1 MAGTW
6 WSWSDWQSASG
17 RRWQDWWADN
27 GWGWASSWGEANAQ
41 QEQQQTAVAAPDR
54 AGAGE
59 RADAE
64 TQDEEAAGRRT
75 MPATAAEL
83 DPPGAEALDL
93 CVAGAAP
100 VGNDDAEAG
109 QASSTA
115 PWAAV
120 AARAASSC
128 APPQTPAPAPPPQ
141 TPAPPP
147 PVAEGQVI
155 FAITDF
161 QTLEPG
167 YHWSRHNLALK
178 NIRQW
183 VWDGDL
189 PAVAD
194 FSNHGELFPHQLVE
208 KPGPDIEF
216 DLTKDQVPWRW
227 QEMIAQLDADSMEFV
242 VNGASGTSGGVVG
255 CSFCRAHNSYDH
267 KMSYL
272 HKKQRDERM
281 HFLVRRAD
289 GTGVRL
295 HPQKTKTRS
304 TLTTSIRTHS
314 PCPRRVVALARAMG
328 RALSNITRCLA

>member
-1 MAGTW
+1 MARTW
-6 WSWSDWQSASG
+6 WSSSDWPSASG
-17 RRWQDWWADN
+17 RGWQDGQDDSGWGRGWWA
-27 GWGWASSWGEANAQ
+27 SPWGEGNAQ
-41 QEQQQTAVAAPDR
+41 QAKQQTAVAAPDR

-93 CVAGAAP
+93 CVAAAAP
-100 VGNDDAEAG
+100 VGNDDAKAG
-109 QASSTA
+109 PASSNA
-115 PWAAV
+115 PGAAV

-128 APPQTPAPAPPPQ
+128 APPQTPAPPPPQ

-194 FSNHGELFPHQLVE
+194 FSNHIEFFLYQLVE

-227 QEMIAQLDADSMEFV
+227 QEMIAQLDADSVEFD
-242 VNGASGTSGGVVG
+242 VNGPGGTSGGVVG

-272 HKKQRDERM
+272 QE
-281 HFLVRRAD
+281 
-289 GTGVRL
+289 
-295 HPQKTKTRS
+295 KTK
-304 TLTTSIRTHS
+304 
-314 PCPRRVVALARAMG
+314 G
-328 RALSNITRCLA
+328 

>member
-17 RRWQDWWADN
+17 RRWQDWRADN

-93 CVAGAAP
+93 CVAAAAP

-128 APPQTPAPAPPPQ
+128 APPQTPAPPPPQ

-194 FSNHGELFPHQLVE
+194 FSNHGEFFLHQLVE

-255 CSFCRAHNSYDH
+255 CSFCRARNPYDH
-267 KMSYL
+267 NMSYL
-272 HKKQRDERM
+272 HKQ
-281 HFLVRRAD
+281 
-289 GTGVRL
+289 
-295 HPQKTKTRS
+295 TK
-304 TLTTSIRTHS
+304 
-314 PCPRRVVALARAMG
+314 G
-328 RALSNITRCLA
+328 